1 VDGNALARLTLVVAH
16 EGIKN
21 NGKRECFA
29 FGDLRGK
36 HAVAV
41 MAPPELDS
49 LKLFVA
55 FAFAGDALAPAVEA
69 SFALFANE
77 TMAGSGHV
85 FLVARR
91 RVLDKGTLRIVHRVG
106 E

>member
-1 VDGNALARLTLVVAH
+1 
-16 EGIKN
+16 
-21 NGKRECFA
+21 
-29 FGDLRGK
+29 
-36 HAVAV
+36 
-41 MAPPELDS
+41 MAAPELDS

-55 FAFAGDALAPAVEA
+55 FAFAGDAGISAVQA
-69 SFALFANE
+69 AFALFADE
-77 TMAGSGHV
+77 AMAGSGHV